1 MVQNVQ
7 WLRTTWIWGGKGRE
21 ERGGEGRG
29 AGRESQ
35 NCNRLL
41 DYRELF
47 PVESSGENPLL
58 TASLGLW
65 PFSPSS
71 SLATGSSL
79 SLLLRSLLYC
89 TVPIRQL
96 RTSPISPLGQSH
108 PQDLSS
114 HVRSHSYWLGGT
126 NCWRHYFMSQWISS
140 EIKSSGYLHSR
151 WILTCPLTI
160 LLPWVWNSER
170 ALNIRMLPSL
180 PDEIHF
186 VWSKVLIC
194 YLLCRQIII
203 YAQVRK
209 ANY

>member
-1 MVQNVQ
+1 MDLG
-7 WLRTTWIWGGKGRE
+7 WKGKGRE
-21 ERGGEGRG
+21 RRGGEGQE
-29 AGRESQ
+29 ESHKPTIS
-35 NCNRLL
+35 LL

-47 PVESSGENPLL
+47 PVEPSGENPLL
-58 TASLGLW
+58 IAFLGLW

-180 PDEIHF
+180 PDVIRF

-203 YAQVRK
+203 
-209 ANY
+209 